1 MFIPL
6 KIVLIGIDPYPF
18 GSSQDCGGA
27 FPQLISSD
35 CLPALN
41 SGTPP
46 TSPNIYPAK
55 VKNPSNTIGTLRNHH
70 PALPGPSSQLLLLQL
85 WPLWPWTPGDSPL
98 MLGWF
103 PHVPTTAGLNG
114 EEERQEVADA
124 ETTWIR
130 KELDMGH
137 GGNGY

>member
-1 MFIPL
+1 
-6 KIVLIGIDPYPF
+6 
-18 GSSQDCGGA
+18 
-27 FPQLISSD
+27 
-35 CLPALN
+35 
-41 SGTPP
+41 
-46 TSPNIYPAK
+46 
-55 VKNPSNTIGTLRNHH
+55 
-70 PALPGPSSQLLLLQL
+70 
-85 WPLWPWTPGDSPL
+85 